1 MRGTFLLLVW
11 GGGWQGGDKPSSL
24 FPEAAASVA
33 VPPKPVSA
41 VLPLLW
47 RVGGPC
53 GTGLQL
59 TAVVGLGECWERL
72 MPTGVGDARG
82 LRVMPVGFR
91 LPQHTPGARGA
102 LGPRDEGFPS
112 PQLSPSTEG
121 LCPLPRELW
130 GERGP
135 SSQGGS
141 GAAAVGACSPPAPPQ
156 GCVGEGARRGQAVLD
171 HCDSAV

>member
-135 SSQGGS
+135 SSRG
-141 GAAAVGACSPPAPPQ
+141 AVGLRQWGRALLPPLP
-156 GCVGEGARRGQAVLD
+156 RAVLGRG
-171 HCDSAV
+171 HAEGRQC